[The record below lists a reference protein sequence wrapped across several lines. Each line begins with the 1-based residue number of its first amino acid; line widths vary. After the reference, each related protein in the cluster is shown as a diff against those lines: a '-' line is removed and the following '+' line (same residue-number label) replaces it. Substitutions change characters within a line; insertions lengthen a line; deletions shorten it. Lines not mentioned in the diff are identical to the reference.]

1 MEEPFCGTFLGKQ
14 KEKQK
19 QEGKE
24 KQKQKQTQKQ
34 KQKQKQNKSKNESSN
49 NNNDETCDTTKKKT
63 PGNLG
68 REMSGEPWQPPGGT
82 WGTRGNQLSTRAAA
96 RGNLGGTFS
105 RPFLKDFLRE
115 AWGNLGG
122 TLSRLRAAEQPSSRA
137 GEPGGARHQHRPR
150 SSKNTLGC
158 AYW

>member
-34 KQKQKQNKSKNESSN
+34 KQKQQQNKSNEPAASSRAP
-49 NNNDETCDTTKKKT
+49 EQARGGT
-63 PGNLG
+63 
-68 REMSGEPWQPPGGT
+68 SGEPW
-82 WGTRGNQLSTRAAA
+82 
-96 RGNLGGTFS
+96 GNLGQ
-105 RPFLKDFLRE
+105 PFPKDFLRK

-137 GEPGGARHQHRPR
+137 GEPWG
-150 SSKNTLGC
+150 NLGRIFLRIP
-158 AYW
+158 